1 MLRIDYVMSSD
12 EFEPLSYEV
21 IDSWTL
27 EQVAR
32 RQRGVRDTVWR
43 RMYGYQQAI
52 PSFEG
57 VVESGEAYEG
67 DSTRYWVD
75 NKVLYSDHY
84 PVFVRLLYNGKTN

>member
-43 RMYGYQQAI
+43 RMYGYQQAL
-52 PSFEG
+52 PPFDG
-57 VVESGEAYEG
+57 LVESGEAYEG